1 MVKQK
6 LRRWDP
12 AEGLN
17 SEEDWVGYLQAGL
30 EENHTATV
38 LGILGDIARS
48 KGMEREVVEAGLHPE
63 YLIVGSQFQEEPDLS
78 TLLAIIRVL
87 GLRLHAGTASSPTLS
102 PDFGVAFRP
111 EFWYP

>member
-87 GLRLHAGTASSPTLS
+87 GLRLHAGTASSPT
-102 PDFGVAFRP
+102 P
-111 EFWYP
+111 